1 MSDIIA
7 TTGLCKQYGKVL
19 RVKDL
24 DLKVPEGTVYGFLGP
39 NGAGKSTT
47 MKMILGLA
55 RPTAGTVTVFGKQL
69 NRRNR
74 LAILKDVGSLIE
86 SPSYY
91 GHLTGT
97 ENLRIICVLK
107 GVPDKDI
114 NRVLHIVRL
123 ENQKEKKVS
132 QYSMGMK
139 QRLGLAC
146 ALLGN
151 PKLLILDEPTNGL
164 DPAGMQEMRELICSL
179 PQQYGM
185 TVMVSSHLLSEID
198 QIATNV
204 GIISRGE
211 LIFQDSL
218 ATLYE
223 KSRTNIA
230 VRTQDNEAAAKIL
243 GERGVSCQPQ
253 DHYLLLPRLSDNEL
267 VVHISRLFERN
278 IGVVRIEERRKS
290 LEDIFLELTGTAVSL

>member
-1 MSDIIA
+1 MSDIIT
-7 TTGLCKQYGKVL
+7 TTGLCKQYGKVP

-24 DLKVPEGTVYGFLGP
+24 DLSVPEGIIYGFLGP

-55 RPTAGTVTVFGKQL
+55 KPTAGTIAVFGRQV
-69 NRRNR
+69 NSRNR
-74 LAILKDVGSLIE
+74 LAILRNVGSLIE

-91 GHLTGT
+91 GHLTGE
-97 ENLRIICVLK
+97 ENLQIFCTLK
-107 GVPDKDI
+107 NVPKKDI
-114 NRVLHIVRL
+114 DRVLQIVRL
-123 ENQKEKKVS
+123 ENQKEKKAG

-164 DPAGMQEMRELICSL
+164 DPAGIQEMRDLICSL
-179 PQQYGM
+179 PKQFGM

-198 QIATNV
+198 QIADNV
-204 GIISRGE
+204 GIISKGE
-211 LIFQDSL
+211 LVFQDNLS
-218 ATLYE
+218 TLHE
-223 KSRTNIA
+223 RSRHSIA
-230 VRTQDNEAAAKIL
+230 VRTLNNEAAAKIL
-243 GERGVSCQPQ
+243 GGQDVSCRIQE
-253 DHYLLLPRLSDNEL
+253 DYLLLPKLSDNEL
-267 VVHISRLFERN
+267 AGHIHRLFARN
-278 IGVVRIEERRKS
+278 IGVVRIEERRKT